1 MQILIN
7 SSEHYFACSKISVAF
22 QSQPDFLNWVTPA
35 MSFQDLNL
43 VTTSIGQE
51 LMMMKINCF
60 TEPVDW
66 VGFPADTFVRRS
78 QRHKP
83 LKRHKVK

>member
-1 MQILIN
+1 MQILTN

-35 MSFQDLNL
+35 MSFQDRNL

-66 VGFPADTFVRRS
+66 VGFPADTFVRS
-78 QRHKP
+78 LSAANP
-83 LKRHKVK
+83 

>member
-1 MQILIN
+1 MQILTN
-7 SSEHYFACSKISVAF
+7 SSEHYFACSKISIAF

-43 VTTSIGQE
+43 VTTSTGQE

-78 QRHKP
+78 QRRKP

>member
-1 MQILIN
+1 
-7 SSEHYFACSKISVAF
+7 
-22 QSQPDFLNWVTPA
+22 

-51 LMMMKINCF
+51 LMMMKINCL

-78 QRHKP
+78 
-83 LKRHKVK
+83 